1 MARKT
6 AAAPKGGKKAA
17 KAGKGGAKAGGS
29 KSTAA

>member
-1 MARKT
+1 MARKA